1 MAKLVSS
8 GRVPPPELS
17 CPSALVLDVSWTFS
31 LRRTP
36 GSDELAARMSDAALG
51 ALGQYGRPVD
61 PRTADAVSHQA

>member
-36 GSDELAARMSDAALG
+36 GSDELAARM
-51 ALGQYGRPVD
+51 
-61 PRTADAVSHQA
+61 